1 LPYKTKAT
9 NMKRSRYFTKGVKGF
24 VVFLVF
30 IFITDFPLFSAP
42 KEELKKP
49 DKPVPAAKRDRIK
62 FGLKIYHIP
71 SSSTFFWDKNLI
83 NLKRRNPTGQGI
95 LPKNKIETFEQVI
108 ELQKG
113 KLIVNGSV
121 VTIPNGNAS
130 MTTSGVSH
138 NVKISIKNVTIDKDH
153 LEFDF
158 NFGVLKRKRSSPDH
172 QPLKKFECG
181 WGGKVPF
188 GSSLYLVSRS
198 KDLKI
203 DDNYVVIISPIL
215 QPVLDEAK

>member
-1 LPYKTKAT
+1 
-9 NMKRSRYFTKGVKGF
+9 MKRSRYFIKGVKGF

-130 MTTSGVSH
+130 MATSGVSH

>member
-1 LPYKTKAT
+1 
-9 NMKRSRYFTKGVKGF
+9 MKRSRYFTKGVKGF

-108 ELQKG
+108 ELQNG

-188 GSSLYLVSRS
+188 SSSLYLVSRS